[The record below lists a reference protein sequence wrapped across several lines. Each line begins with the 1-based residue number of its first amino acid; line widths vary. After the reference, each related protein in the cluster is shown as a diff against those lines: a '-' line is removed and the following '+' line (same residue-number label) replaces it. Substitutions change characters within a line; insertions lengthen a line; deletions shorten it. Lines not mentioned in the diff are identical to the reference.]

1 MLKISA
7 KAIFLSLFFVGVIVS
22 FYLVNLAE
30 QGVAYGQ
37 EKVVYA
43 LPYPGILRDHPL
55 YFAKVV
61 RDKLME
67 WMTRDYLKKADLYRL
82 FSDKRVNM
90 ATFLIKKGKNKLA
103 ITTFSKGEKY
113 FLKIPSLLLDSK
125 KQGVAPSS
133 ELIDSL
139 KLSNAK
145 HRELATE
152 LLKSVSPSQIAAVEE
167 ILKLNQEIKNKLNQL

>member
-1 MLKISA
+1 
-7 KAIFLSLFFVGVIVS
+7 
-22 FYLVNLAE
+22 
-30 QGVAYGQ
+30 
-37 EKVVYA
+37 
-43 LPYPGILRDHPL
+43 
-55 YFAKVV
+55 
-61 RDKLME
+61 
-67 WMTRDYLKKADLYRL
+67 MTRDYLKKADLYRL